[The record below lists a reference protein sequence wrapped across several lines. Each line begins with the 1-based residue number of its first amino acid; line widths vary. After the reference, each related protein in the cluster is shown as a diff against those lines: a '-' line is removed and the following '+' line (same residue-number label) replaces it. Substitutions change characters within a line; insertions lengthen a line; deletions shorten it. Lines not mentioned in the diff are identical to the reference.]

1 MARRL
6 RLTIA
11 YDGTDFHGWQRQAGV
26 RTVQEEVESTL
37 RRVANE
43 PLNLVAASRT
53 DTGVH
58 ARGQTAHI
66 DLEGPIPA
74 NNLLRAVNHR
84 LPRDVVIRSVRPTAP
99 DFHATRW
106 AQRKLYRYRIWSGY
120 TRPSDPRR
128 ERYVWHYRFPLELEP
143 MRAAAAA
150 WVGTHDFVSFATQGS
165 PRLTT
170 VRTIS
175 QIAVRQVAGEFEVD
189 IIGDGF
195 LYNQVRNMVGTLVE
209 FGRGHWQV
217 PRAAEIL
224 AAKDR
229 SAASSTAPPQ
239 GLCLEWIRYP
249 RTGEV
254 KDIGE
259 ETNTVEVSDEAG

>member
-1 MARRL
+1 MHRRL

-11 YDGTDFHGWQRQAGV
+11 YDGSEFHGWQRQDGY
-26 RTVQEEVESTL
+26 RTVQEEVESLL

-58 ARGQTAHI
+58 ARGQTAHF
-66 DLEGPIPA
+66 DVTGPIPA
-74 NNLLRAVNHR
+74 NNLLRAMNHR
-84 LPRDVVIRSVRPTAP
+84 LPSDVVIRSLRPTVP
-99 DFHATRW
+99 NFHSTRW
-106 AQRKLYRYRIWSGY
+106 AQKKLYRYRIWPGRQ
-120 TRPSDPRR
+120 RPEDPRH
-128 ERYVWHYRFPLELEP
+128 ERYVWHYRFGLDIHA
-143 MRAAAAA
+143 MRRAAAA

-165 PRLTT
+165 PRQTT
-170 VRTIS
+170 VRTIN
-175 QIAVRQVAGEFEVD
+175 QISLRPVEGEIQID

-209 FGRGHWQV
+209 FGRGHWQ
-217 PRAAEIL
+217 PEKAKEIL
-224 AAKDR
+224 AACDR

-249 RTGEV
+249 RQPEV
-254 KDIGE
+254 TECI
-259 ETNTVEVSDEAG
+259 

>member
-1 MARRL
+1 MVRRL

-11 YDGTDFHGWQRQAGV
+11 YDGSEFHGWQRQNGV

-58 ARGQTAHI
+58 ARGQTAHF
-66 DLEGPIPA
+66 DVSGPIPA
-74 NNLLRAVNHR
+74 NNLLRTVNHR
-84 LPRDVVIRSVRPTAP
+84 LPVDVVVRSLRPTVP
-99 DFHATRW
+99 DFHSTRW
-106 AQRKLYRYRIWSGY
+106 ARRKLYRYRIWPGR
-120 TRPSDPRR
+120 TRPEDPRR

-143 MRAAAAA
+143 MRAAAVA

-165 PRLTT
+165 PRQST

-175 QIAVRQVAGEFEVD
+175 QIALRAVNGEIQID

-195 LYNQVRNMVGTLVE
+195 LYNQVRNMVGTLIE
-209 FGRGHWQV
+209 FGRGHWQ
-217 PRAAEIL
+217 PARAAEIL
-224 AAKDR
+224 AARDR
-229 SAASSTAPPQ
+229 SAAGSTAPPQ

-254 KDIGE
+254 TE
-259 ETNTVEVSDEAG
+259 